1 MSSGSTFTEIVIN
14 GISRGSVYALV
25 ALGYTMVYG
34 VLGMINFAHGE
45 VFMIGMFA
53 CVYAMGTF
61 SVVWGDHVLLN
72 LALGIVVAM
81 IFSAGY
87 GYANE
92 RIAYRRLR
100 KAHVLAPL
108 TSAIGIST
116 FLQYFIFLNVS
127 KEKVNFPRFY
137 SDWLTGHHI
146 HLGGSTAPSD
156 KISAIPVH
164 LNGVDITY
172 LQLAI
177 FGLTLVIMTAL
188 YVLINHTRL
197 GIALRATA
205 QDQLM
210 ASLVGIPVDKIIAFT
225 FILGSGLAAIAGVM
239 VAMYTNVLVFDAGYR
254 VGLKAFTAAILG
266 GIGNIPGAVLGAMI
280 LGLTEALT
288 TLAFGSEWD
297 DVTTF
302 AMLMLVLLMR
312 PRGLLGERVA
322 DKV

>member
-1 MSSGSTFTEIVIN
+1 MSSVSSFLENIIDGV
-14 GISRGSVYALV
+14 SRGSVYALV

-53 CVYAMGTF
+53 CVYAIGVFATA
-61 SVVWGDHVLLN
+61 WGNHAILN
-72 LALGIVVAM
+72 LGLGLLVAM

-100 KAHVLAPL
+100 RAHPLAPL

-116 FLQYFIFLNVS
+116 FLQYFIFLTVS
-127 KEKVNFPRFY
+127 KESVGFPRYY
-137 SDWLTGHHI
+137 SDLLTSHRLTFGGLDVTWLQV
-146 HLGGSTAPSD
+146 
-156 KISAIPVH
+156 AI
-164 LNGVDITY
+164 L
-172 LQLAI
+172 
-177 FGLTLVIMTAL
+177 GLTLVIML
-188 YVLINHTRL
+188 GLFYLIHRTRL

-210 ASLVGIPVDKIIAFT
+210 ASLVGVPVDKIIAFT
-225 FILGSGLAAIAGVM
+225 FVLGSALAAVAGVM
-239 VAMYTNVLVFDAGYR
+239 ISMYENVLIFNSGYQ

-280 LGLTEALT
+280 LGLTEEFT
-288 TLAFGSEWD
+288 TLQFGSQWD
-297 DVTTF
+297 DVSTF
-302 AMLMLVLLMR
+302 AVLMLVLLLR
-312 PRGLLGERVA
+312 PRGLLGERIA

>member
-1 MSSGSTFTEIVIN
+1 MTVDSSSTLTEILIG
-14 GISRGSVYALV
+14 GISRGSMYALV

-45 VFMIGMFA
+45 IFMIGMFS
-53 CVYAMGTF
+53 CVFAIGVF
-61 SVVWGDHVLLN
+61 SVAWGDHIALN
-72 LALGIVVAM
+72 LGLGILIAV
-81 IFSAGY
+81 IFSAAY

-116 FLQYFIFLNVS
+116 FLQYFIFLTVS
-127 KEKVNFPRFY
+127 RDTVNFPRYY
-137 SDWLTGHHI
+137 SDALTNNHI
-146 HLGGSTAPSD
+146 HIA
-156 KISAIPVH
+156 
-164 LNGVDITY
+164 GVNITY
-172 LQLAI
+172 LQLTI
-177 FGLTLVIMTAL
+177 LGLTLVLMGGL
-188 YVLINHTRL
+188 FYLINYTRL

-210 ASLVGIPVDKIIAFT
+210 ASLVGIPVNKVIAFT
-225 FILGSGLAAIAGVM
+225 FVLGSALAAVAGVM
-239 VAMYTNVLVFDAGYR
+239 FSMYNNVLVFDAGYR

-266 GIGNIPGAVLGAMI
+266 GIGNVPGAVLGAMI
-280 LGLTEALT
+280 IGLTEALT
-288 TLAFGSEWD
+288 TLEFGSQWND
-297 DVTTF
+297 PATF
-302 AMLMLVLLMR
+302 TVLMLVLLLR

>member
-1 MSSGSTFTEIVIN
+1 VTADSTSTLTEILIGGV
-14 GISRGSVYALV
+14 SRGAMYALV

-45 VFMIGMFA
+45 IFMIGMFS
-53 CVYAMGTF
+53 CVFAIGVF
-61 SVVWGDHVLLN
+61 SVAWGDHIVLN
-72 LALGIVVAM
+72 LGLGIIVAM
-81 IFSAGY
+81 IFSAAY

-116 FLQYFIFLNVS
+116 FLQYFIFLTVS
-127 KEKVNFPRFY
+127 RDTVNFPRYY
-137 SDWLTGHHI
+137 SDVLTNNHI
-146 HLGGSTAPSD
+146 HLA
-156 KISAIPVH
+156 
-164 LNGVDITY
+164 GVDITY
-172 LQLAI
+172 LQLTI
-177 FGLTLVIMTAL
+177 LGLTLVIMGGL
-188 YVLINHTRL
+188 FYMINFTRL

-210 ASLVGIPVDKIIAFT
+210 ASLVGIPVNKVIAFT
-225 FILGSGLAAIAGVM
+225 FVLGSALAAIAGVM
-239 VAMYTNVLVFDAGYR
+239 FSMYNNVLVFDAGYR

-266 GIGNIPGAVLGAMI
+266 GIGNVPGAVLGAMI
-280 LGLTEALT
+280 IGLTEALT
-288 TLAFGSEWD
+288 TLEFGSEWN

-302 AMLMLVLLMR
+302 GMLMLVLLLR

>member
-1 MSSGSTFTEIVIN
+1 MTAISTSTLTEILIDGV
-14 GISRGSVYALV
+14 SRGAVYALV

-45 VFMIGMFA
+45 IFMIGMFA
-53 CVYAMGTF
+53 CVYAIGMFATM
-61 SVVWGDHVLLN
+61 WGDNIVLN
-72 LALGIVVAM
+72 LGLGLVAAM
-81 IFSAGY
+81 VMSAAY

-100 KAHVLAPL
+100 KAHTLAPL

-127 KEKVNFPRFY
+127 KEKVQFPRYY
-137 SDWLTGHHI
+137 SDWLTTHSVHI
-146 HLGGSTAPSD
+146 G
-156 KISAIPVH
+156 PVE
-164 LNGVDITY
+164 ITY
-172 LQLAI
+172 LRLAI
-177 FGLTLVIMTAL
+177 LGLTLLIMGGL
-188 YVLINHTRL
+188 FYLINYTRL

-225 FILGSGLAAIAGVM
+225 FILGSGLAAVAGVM

-288 TLAFGSEWD
+288 TLYCGSEWG

-302 AMLMLVLLMR
+302 GVLMLVLLLR

>member
-1 MSSGSTFTEIVIN
+1 VSSTLTEILVG
-14 GISRGSVYALV
+14 GISRGAMYALV

-45 VFMIGMFA
+45 IFMIGMFA
-53 CVYAMGTF
+53 CVYAIGF
-61 SVVWGDHVLLN
+61 YSLLWGNLVLVN

-81 IFSAGY
+81 IFSAAY

-116 FLQYFIFLNVS
+116 FLQYFIFLTVS
-127 KEKVNFPRFY
+127 RDAVNFPRYY
-137 SDWLTGHHI
+137 SDLLTNNHVRLGPVQITWLQ
-146 HLGGSTAPSD
+146 
-156 KISAIPVH
+156 
-164 LNGVDITY
+164 ITI
-172 LQLAI
+172 L
-177 FGLTLVIMTAL
+177 GLTLVIMTGL
-188 YVLINHTRL
+188 FYLINRTRL

-210 ASLVGIPVDKIIAFT
+210 ASLVGIPVNKIIAFT
-225 FILGSGLAAIAGVM
+225 FILGSALAAIAGVM
-239 VAMYTNVLVFDAGYR
+239 YSMYNNVLVFDSGYR

-266 GIGNIPGAVLGAMI
+266 GIGNVPGAVLGAMI
-280 LGLTEALT
+280 IGLTEALT
-288 TLAFGSEWD
+288 TLQFGSDWN

-302 AMLMLVLLMR
+302 GMLMLVLLVR
-312 PRGLLGERVA
+312 PRGILGERVA

>member
-1 MSSGSTFTEIVIN
+1 VTAESSSTLTEILLN
-14 GISRGSVYALV
+14 GVSRGAVYALV

-53 CVYAMGTF
+53 CVYAIGAF
-61 SVVWGDHVLLN
+61 SVMWGDHALLN
-72 LALGIVVAM
+72 LGLGVIVAM

-116 FLQYFIFLNVS
+116 FLQYFIFLTVS
-127 KEKVNFPRFY
+127 KDTVNFPRYY
-137 SDWLTGHHI
+137 SDLLTTNRI
-146 HLGGSTAPSD
+146 HLG
-156 KISAIPVH
+156 
-164 LNGVDITY
+164 NVDVTY
-172 LQLAI
+172 LQIAI
-177 FGLTLVIMTAL
+177 LGLTLVIMTGL
-188 YVLINHTRL
+188 FYLINHTRL

-210 ASLVGIPVDKIIAFT
+210 ASLVGIPVNRIIAFT
-225 FILGSGLAAIAGVM
+225 FILGSALAAIAGVM
-239 VAMYTNVLVFDAGYR
+239 ISMYSSVLVFDAGYR

-266 GIGNIPGAVLGAMI
+266 GIGNIPGAVLGALI
-280 LGLTEALT
+280 LGLTESLT
-288 TLAFGSEWD
+288 TLQFGSEWN

-302 AMLMLVLLMR
+302 AVLMLVLLLR

>member
-1 MSSGSTFTEIVIN
+1 VSSTLTDILVG
-14 GISRGSVYALV
+14 GISRGAMYALV

-45 VFMIGMFA
+45 IFMIGMFA
-53 CVYAMGTF
+53 CVYAIGAFT
-61 SVVWGDHVLLN
+61 VVWGN
-72 LALGIVVAM
+72 LFVVNLVLGILVAM
-81 IFSAGY
+81 VFSAAY

-116 FLQYFIFLNVS
+116 FLQYFIFLTVS
-127 KEKVNFPRFY
+127 RDAVNFPRFY
-137 SDWLTGHHI
+137 SDYLTNHHLR
-146 HLGGSTAPSD
+146 LG
-156 KISAIPVH
+156 PV
-164 LNGVDITY
+164 DFSY
-172 LQLAI
+172 LQITILL
-177 FGLTLVIMTAL
+177 LTLVIMCAL
-188 YVLINHTRL
+188 FYMINRTRL

-210 ASLVGIPVDKIIAFT
+210 ASLVGVPVNRIIAFT
-225 FILGSGLAAIAGVM
+225 FILGSALAAIAGVM
-239 VAMYTNVLVFDAGYR
+239 FAMYNDVLIFNAGYR

-266 GIGNIPGAVLGAMI
+266 GIGNVPGAVLGAMI
-280 LGLTEALT
+280 IGLTEALT
-288 TLAFGSEWD
+288 TYGYGSQWD

-302 AMLMLVLLMR
+302 GMLMLVLLLR

>member
-1 MSSGSTFTEIVIN
+1 MIAETLPASSTLTAILIN
-14 GISRGSVYALV
+14 GVARGAVYALV

-53 CVYAMGTF
+53 CVYGIGVM
-61 SVVWGDHVLLN
+61 SVTWGDHVFLN
-72 LALGIVVAM
+72 LGLGIVIAM
-81 IFSAGY
+81 IFSAAY

-100 KAHVLAPL
+100 KAHILAPL
-108 TSAIGIST
+108 TSAIGVST
-116 FLQYFIFLNVS
+116 FLQYFIFLTVS
-127 KEKVNFPRFY
+127 KQNVDFPRFY
-137 SDWLTGHHI
+137 SDWLTNNRF
-146 HLGGSTAPSD
+146 HLGL
-156 KISAIPVH
+156 VE
-164 LNGVDITY
+164 VTY
-172 LQLAI
+172 LQTAI
-177 FGLTLVIMTAL
+177 IGLTLVIMVAL
-188 YVLINHTRL
+188 FYFIHFTRF

-210 ASLVGIPVDKIIAFT
+210 ASLVGIPVNRIIAFT
-225 FILGSGLAAIAGVM
+225 FVLGSALAAVAGVM
-239 VAMYTNVLVFDAGYR
+239 VAMYDDVLGFDAGYR

-266 GIGNIPGAVLGAMI
+266 GIGNIPGAVLGALI
-280 LGLTEALT
+280 LGVTEALT
-288 TLAFGSEWD
+288 TYQYGSEWS

-302 AMLMLVLLMR
+302 VVLMLVLLLR

>member
-1 MSSGSTFTEIVIN
+1 MTADAAPVTSTITAILTDGVVK
-14 GISRGSVYALV
+14 GAVYALV

-53 CVYAMGTF
+53 CVYGIGVMSTA
-61 SVVWGDHVLLN
+61 WGDHLVLN
-72 LALGIVVAM
+72 LMLGLAIAM
-81 IFSAGY
+81 VFSAAY

-100 KAHVLAPL
+100 QAHVLAPL
-108 TSAIGIST
+108 TSAIGVST
-116 FLQYFIFLNVS
+116 FLQYFIFLTVS
-127 KEKVNFPRFY
+127 KQNVDFPRYY
-137 SDWLTGHHI
+137 SDWLTNGHVRFAT
-146 HLGGSTAPSD
+146 LD
-156 KISAIPVH
+156 V
-164 LNGVDITY
+164 TY

-177 FGLTLVIMTAL
+177 IGVTLAL
-188 YVLINHTRL
+188 MAALFYFINATRL
-197 GIALRATA
+197 GIALRAVA

-210 ASLVGIPVDKIIAFT
+210 AGLVGIPVNKVIAFT
-225 FILGSGLAAIAGVM
+225 FVLGSALAAVAGVM
-239 VAMYTNVLVFDAGYR
+239 VAMYNDVLSFDAGYR

-266 GIGNIPGAVLGAMI
+266 GIGNVPGAVLGAVI
-280 LGLTEALT
+280 LGVSEALT
-288 TLAFGSEWD
+288 TYFYGSGWS

-302 AMLMLVLLMR
+302 VVLMLVLLLR

>member
-1 MSSGSTFTEIVIN
+1 VSSTLTDILVG
-14 GISRGSVYALV
+14 GISRGAMYALV

-45 VFMIGMFA
+45 IFMIGMFA
-53 CVYAMGTF
+53 CVFAMGAFTLAWGNLL
-61 SVVWGDHVLLN
+61 VVN
-72 LALGIVVAM
+72 LVLGILVAM
-81 IFSAGY
+81 IFSAAY

-116 FLQYFIFLNVS
+116 FLQYFIFLAVS
-127 KEKVNFPRFY
+127 RDAVNFPRFY
-137 SDWLTGHHI
+137 SDYLTNHHV
-146 HLGGSTAPSD
+146 HVG
-156 KISAIPVH
+156 PV
-164 LNGVDITY
+164 DFSY
-172 LQLAI
+172 LQITILLLTLAI
-177 FGLTLVIMTAL
+177 MSAL
-188 YVLINHTRL
+188 FYFINHTRL

-210 ASLVGIPVDKIIAFT
+210 ASLIGVPVNRIIAFT
-225 FILGSGLAAIAGVM
+225 FILGSALAAIAGVM
-239 VAMYTNVLVFDAGYR
+239 FAMYNGVLIFNAGYR

-266 GIGNIPGAVLGAMI
+266 GIGNVPGAVLGAMI
-280 LGLTEALT
+280 IGLTEALT
-288 TLAFGSEWD
+288 TYGFGSEWD
-297 DVTTF
+297 DVSTF
-302 AMLMLVLLMR
+302 GMLMLVLLLR

>member
-1 MSSGSTFTEIVIN
+1 MTADTVPVTSTITAILTDGVVK
-14 GISRGSVYALV
+14 GAVYALV

-53 CVYAMGTF
+53 CVYGIGAM
-61 SVVWGDHVLLN
+61 SVAWGDHAALN
-72 LALGIVVAM
+72 LTLGVLIAIV
-81 IFSAGY
+81 FSAAY

-100 KAHVLAPL
+100 RAHVLAPL
-108 TSAIGIST
+108 TSAIGVST
-116 FLQYFIFLNVS
+116 FLQYFIFLTVS
-127 KEKVNFPRFY
+127 KQNVDFPRFY
-137 SDWLTGHHI
+137 SDWLTNGHVRFA
-146 HLGGSTAPSD
+146 T
-156 KISAIPVH
+156 
-164 LNGVDITY
+164 VDVTY

-177 FGLTLVIMTAL
+177 IGTTLVLMAAL
-188 YVLINHTRL
+188 FYFINATRM
-197 GIALRATA
+197 GIALRAVA

-210 ASLVGIPVDKIIAFT
+210 AGLVGIPVNKVIAFT
-225 FILGSGLAAIAGVM
+225 FVLGSALAAVAGVM
-239 VAMYTNVLVFDAGYR
+239 VAMYNDVLGFDAGYR

-266 GIGNIPGAVLGAMI
+266 GIGNVPGAVLGAVI
-280 LGLTEALT
+280 LGVSEALT
-288 TLAFGSEWD
+288 TYWCGSGWS

-302 AMLMLVLLMR
+302 VVLMLVLLLR

>member
-1 MSSGSTFTEIVIN
+1 MSSTLTEILIN
-14 GISRGSVYALV
+14 GISRGAVYALV

-53 CVYAMGTF
+53 CVYGIGLF
-61 SVVWGDHVLLN
+61 SVMWGDHVVLN
-72 LALGIVVAM
+72 LGLGLVVAM

-116 FLQYFIFLNVS
+116 FLQYFIFLTVS
-127 KEKVNFPRFY
+127 KQTVGFPRYY
-137 SDWLTGHHI
+137 SDLLTNNRVHF
-146 HLGGSTAPSD
+146 LG
-156 KISAIPVH
+156 VE
-164 LNGVDITY
+164 ITW

-177 FGLTLVIMTAL
+177 LGVTLVIMLAL
-188 YVLINHTRL
+188 FFLINFTRL

-210 ASLVGIPVDKIIAFT
+210 ASLVGIPVDKMIAFT
-225 FILGSGLAAIAGVM
+225 FILGSALAAIAGVM
-239 VAMYTNVLVFDAGYR
+239 VSM
-254 VGLKAFTAAILG
+254 
-266 GIGNIPGAVLGAMI
+266 
-280 LGLTEALT
+280 
-288 TLAFGSEWD
+288 
-297 DVTTF
+297 
-302 AMLMLVLLMR
+302 
-312 PRGLLGERVA
+312 
-322 DKV
+322 

>member
-1 MSSGSTFTEIVIN
+1 MTADSSSTLAEILLDGV
-14 GISRGSVYALV
+14 SRGAVYALV

-45 VFMIGMFA
+45 IFMIGMFS
-53 CVYAMGTF
+53 CVFAIGVF
-61 SVVWGDHVLLN
+61 SVAWGNHIVLN
-72 LALGIVVAM
+72 LGLGIIIAM
-81 IFSAGY
+81 IFSAAY

-116 FLQYFIFLNVS
+116 FLQYFIFLTVS
-127 KEKVNFPRFY
+127 RDTVNFPRYY
-137 SDWLTGHHI
+137 SDYLSNNHV
-146 HLGGSTAPSD
+146 HLGVIDVS
-156 KISAIPVH
+156 
-164 LNGVDITY
+164 Y
-172 LQLAI
+172 LQLTI
-177 FGLTLVIMTAL
+177 LGLTLVIMAGL
-188 YVLINHTRL
+188 FYLINYTRL

-210 ASLVGIPVDKIIAFT
+210 ASLVGIPVNKIIAFT
-225 FILGSGLAAIAGVM
+225 FILGSALAAVAGVM
-239 VAMYTNVLVFDAGYR
+239 FSMYENVLVFDAGYR
-254 VGLKAFTAAILG
+254 IGLKAFTAAILG
-266 GIGNIPGAVLGAMI
+266 GIGNVPGAVLGAMI
-280 LGLTEALT
+280 IGLTEALT
-288 TLAFGSEWD
+288 TYQVGSEWN

-302 AMLMLVLLMR
+302 GMLMLVLLLR

>member
-1 MSSGSTFTEIVIN
+1 MTSGSTLAENIVD

-53 CVYAMGTF
+53 CVYAIGVFAVM
-61 SVVWGDHVLLN
+61 WGNHAVLN
-72 LALGIVVAM
+72 LGLGLVVAM

-92 RIAYRRLR
+92 RIAYRKLR
-100 KAHVLAPL
+100 RAHPLAPL

-116 FLQYFIFLNVS
+116 FLQYFIFLTVS
-127 KEKVNFPRFY
+127 KQSVGFPRFY
-137 SDWLTGHHI
+137 SDLLTSHHI
-146 HLGGSTAPSD
+146 VFWGADFTWLQAAILGVTL
-156 KISAIPVH
+156 IIM
-164 LNGVDITY
+164 I
-172 LQLAI
+172 
-177 FGLTLVIMTAL
+177 GLF
-188 YVLINHTRL
+188 YLINSTRL
-197 GIALRATA
+197 GIAMRATS

-210 ASLVGIPVDKIIAFT
+210 ASLVGIPVDRIIAFT
-225 FILGSGLAAIAGVM
+225 FVLGSALAAVAGVM
-239 VAMYTNVLVFDAGYR
+239 VSMYENVLVFDIGYR

-280 LGLTEALT
+280 LGLTEEFT
-288 TLAFGSEWD
+288 TLKFGSEWD

-302 AMLMLVLLMR
+302 AVLMLVLLLR

>member
-1 MSSGSTFTEIVIN
+1 MNSTLTEIIIN
-14 GISRGSVYALV
+14 GISRGAVYALV

-53 CVYAMGTF
+53 CVYAIGIFT
-61 SVVWGDHVLLN
+61 VTWGNHVFLN
-72 LALGIVVAM
+72 LGLGILVAM
-81 IFSAGY
+81 IFSAAY

-116 FLQYFIFLNVS
+116 FLQYFIFLTVS
-127 KEKVNFPRFY
+127 KETVNFPRYY
-137 SDWLTGHHI
+137 SDMLTGPTQRI
-146 HLGGSTAPSD
+146 HLGGAE
-156 KISAIPVH
+156 V
-164 LNGVDITY
+164 TY

-177 FGLTLVIMTAL
+177 LGMTLVIMTGL
-188 YVLINHTRL
+188 FFLINHTRM

-210 ASLVGIPVDKIIAFT
+210 ASLVGIPVNRTIAFT
-225 FILGSGLAAIAGVM
+225 FILGSALAAIAGVM
-239 VAMYTNVLVFDAGYR
+239 VSMYNNVLVFDAGYR

-288 TLAFGSEWD
+288 TLQFGSQWS

-302 AMLMLVLLMR
+302 GMLMLVLLVR

>member
-1 MSSGSTFTEIVIN
+1 MTSGSTLTEILIGGV
-14 GISRGSVYALV
+14 SRGAMYALV

-45 VFMIGMFA
+45 IFMIGMFS
-53 CVYAMGTF
+53 CVFAMGIF
-61 SVVWGDHVLLN
+61 SDAWGNHIVLN
-72 LALGIVVAM
+72 LGLGIIAAM
-81 IFSAGY
+81 IFSAAY

-116 FLQYFIFLNVS
+116 FLQYFIFLTVS
-127 KEKVNFPRFY
+127 RDTVNFPRYY
-137 SDWLTGHHI
+137 SDLLTNSHI
-146 HLGGSTAPSD
+146 HFA
-156 KISAIPVH
+156 
-164 LNGVDITY
+164 GVDVTW
-172 LQLAI
+172 LQLTI
-177 FGLTLVIMTAL
+177 LGLTLVIMAGL
-188 YVLINHTRL
+188 FYMIHFTRL

-210 ASLVGIPVDKIIAFT
+210 AGLVGIPVNKIIAFT
-225 FILGSGLAAIAGVM
+225 FILGSALAAIAGVM
-239 VAMYTNVLVFDAGYR
+239 YSMYNNVLSFDSGYR

-280 LGLTEALT
+280 IGLTEALT
-288 TLAFGSEWD
+288 TLYLGSQWNDPAIFG
-297 DVTTF
+297 V
-302 AMLMLVLLMR
+302 LMLVLLLR

>member
-1 MSSGSTFTEIVIN
+1 MSSGSTLIEILIDGV
-14 GISRGSVYALV
+14 SRGATYALV

-45 VFMIGMFA
+45 VYMIGMFA
-53 CVYAMGTF
+53 CVYAIGAFAVM
-61 SVVWGDHVLLN
+61 WGDHAMLN
-72 LALGIVVAM
+72 LGLGILVAM
-81 IFSAGY
+81 IFSAAY

-100 KAHVLAPL
+100 KAHTLAPL

-116 FLQYFIFLNVS
+116 FLQYFIFLTVS
-127 KEKVNFPRFY
+127 KDTVGFPRYY
-137 SDWLTGHHI
+137 SDALTRNYFQV
-146 HLGGSTAPSD
+146 GS
-156 KISAIPVH
+156 VH
-164 LNGVDITY
+164 ITY

-177 FGLTLVIMTAL
+177 LGLTLIIMAGL
-188 YVLINHTRL
+188 FYLINHTRL

-210 ASLVGIPVDKIIAFT
+210 ASLVGVPVNKIIAFT
-225 FILGSGLAAIAGVM
+225 FVLGSALAAIAGVM
-239 VAMYTNVLVFDAGYR
+239 VAMYNNVLVFDAGYR

-266 GIGNIPGAVLGAMI
+266 GIGNVPGAVLGALI

-288 TLAFGSEWD
+288 TLQFGSQWN

-302 AMLMLVLLMR
+302 GVLMLVLLLR

>member
-1 MSSGSTFTEIVIN
+1 VTVDSSSTLTEILIG
-14 GISRGSVYALV
+14 GISRGSMYALV

-45 VFMIGMFA
+45 IFMIGMFS
-53 CVYAMGTF
+53 CVFAIGAF
-61 SVVWGDHVLLN
+61 SVAWGDHIALN
-72 LALGIVVAM
+72 LGLGILVAV
-81 IFSAGY
+81 IFSAAY

-116 FLQYFIFLNVS
+116 FLQYFIFLTVS
-127 KEKVNFPRFY
+127 RDTVNFPRYY
-137 SDWLTGHHI
+137 SDALTNNHI
-146 HLGGSTAPSD
+146 HIGG
-156 KISAIPVH
+156 V
-164 LNGVDITY
+164 NVTY
-172 LQLAI
+172 LQLTI
-177 FGLTLVIMTAL
+177 LGLTLVLMGGL
-188 YVLINHTRL
+188 FYLINYTRM

-210 ASLVGIPVDKIIAFT
+210 ASLVGIPVNKVIAFT
-225 FILGSGLAAIAGVM
+225 FILGSALAAVAGVM
-239 VAMYTNVLVFDAGYR
+239 FSMYNNVLVFDAGYR

-266 GIGNIPGAVLGAMI
+266 GIGNVPGAVLGAMI
-280 LGLTEALT
+280 IGVTEALT
-288 TLAFGSEWD
+288 TLEFGSQWND
-297 DVTTF
+297 PATF
-302 AMLMLVLLMR
+302 AVLMLVLLLR

>member
-1 MSSGSTFTEIVIN
+1 MTADAVPVTSTITAILTDGVVK
-14 GISRGSVYALV
+14 GAVYALV

-53 CVYAMGTF
+53 CVYGIGAMSTA
-61 SVVWGDHVLLN
+61 WGDHVALN
-72 LALGIVVAM
+72 LMLGVVIAM
-81 IFSAGY
+81 IFSAAY

-100 KAHVLAPL
+100 RAHVLAPL
-108 TSAIGIST
+108 TSAIGVST
-116 FLQYFIFLNVS
+116 FLQYFIFLTVS
-127 KEKVNFPRFY
+127 KQNVDFPRYY
-137 SDWLTGHHI
+137 SDWLTNGHVRFA
-146 HLGGSTAPSD
+146 T
-156 KISAIPVH
+156 
-164 LNGVDITY
+164 VDVTY

-177 FGLTLVIMTAL
+177 IGTTLVLMAAL
-188 YVLINHTRL
+188 FYFINATRM
-197 GIALRATA
+197 GIALRAVA

-210 ASLVGIPVDKIIAFT
+210 AGLVGIPVNKVIAFT
-225 FILGSGLAAIAGVM
+225 FVLGSALAAVAGVM
-239 VAMYTNVLVFDAGYR
+239 VAMYNDVLGFDAGYR

-266 GIGNIPGAVLGAMI
+266 GIGNVPGAVLGAVI
-280 LGLTEALT
+280 LGVSEALT
-288 TLAFGSEWD
+288 TYWYGSGWS

-302 AMLMLVLLMR
+302 VVLMLVLLLR

>member
-1 MSSGSTFTEIVIN
+1 MSSGSTLTEILIN
-14 GISRGSVYALV
+14 GVSRGAVYALV

-53 CVYAMGTF
+53 CVYAIGIF
-61 SVVWGDHVLLN
+61 SVAWGNHVLLN
-72 LALGIVVAM
+72 LGLGLLVAM

-100 KAHVLAPL
+100 RAHPLAPL

-116 FLQYFIFLNVS
+116 FLQYFIFLTVS
-127 KEKVNFPRFY
+127 KQNVGFPRYY
-137 SDWLTGHHI
+137 SDLLTTNRI
-146 HLGGSTAPSD
+146 HFGG
-156 KISAIPVH
+156 VE
-164 LNGVDITY
+164 VTY
-172 LQLAI
+172 LQIAI
-177 FGLTLVIMTAL
+177 LGLTLVIMTGL
-188 YVLINHTRL
+188 FYMIHFTRL

-210 ASLVGIPVDKIIAFT
+210 ASLVGIPVDRIIAFT
-225 FILGSGLAAIAGVM
+225 FILGSALAAIAGVM
-239 VAMYTNVLVFDAGYR
+239 VSMYDNVLVFDAGYR

-288 TLAFGSEWD
+288 TLWVGSEWN

-302 AMLMLVLLMR
+302 AMLMLVLLLR

>member
-1 MSSGSTFTEIVIN
+1 MSSTLTDILVG
-14 GISRGSVYALV
+14 GISRGAMYALV

-45 VFMIGMFA
+45 IFMIGMFA
-53 CVYAMGTF
+53 CVYAIGAFT
-61 SVVWGDHVLLN
+61 VVWGN
-72 LALGIVVAM
+72 LFVVNLVLGILVAM
-81 IFSAGY
+81 VFSAAY

-116 FLQYFIFLNVS
+116 FLQYFIFLTVS
-127 KEKVNFPRFY
+127 RDAVNFPRFY
-137 SDWLTGHHI
+137 SDYLTNHHLR
-146 HLGGSTAPSD
+146 LG
-156 KISAIPVH
+156 PV
-164 LNGVDITY
+164 DFSY
-172 LQLAI
+172 LQITILL
-177 FGLTLVIMTAL
+177 LTLVIMCAL
-188 YVLINHTRL
+188 FYMINRTRL

-210 ASLVGIPVDKIIAFT
+210 ASLVGVPVNRIIAFT
-225 FILGSGLAAIAGVM
+225 FILGSALAAIAGVM
-239 VAMYTNVLVFDAGYR
+239 FAMYNDVLIFNAGYR

-266 GIGNIPGAVLGAMI
+266 GIGNVPGAVLGAMI
-280 LGLTEALT
+280 IGLTEALT
-288 TLAFGSEWD
+288 TYGYGSQWD

-302 AMLMLVLLMR
+302 GMLMLVLLLR